1 VTAPLSCLQYPVSP
15 RENQSLN
22 VIVCGK
28 VIPASTVTIEI
39 DANRKRMVR
48 KGVPHELD
56 PAAASAVEEGL
67 RLTEK
72 HGGAVTLITMG
83 ISDATIGIRNALAM
97 GAASAVHIL
106 DDAVA
111 GSDTLGT
118 AKVLA
123 AAIKKQEFDL
133 VICATESSDSY
144 SGIVP
149 GQIAHLLGV
158 PPLTFA
164 KEITID
170 GKQITIKR
178 QSETGY
184 DVVESSLPALVA
196 VSSGINEPRYPQ
208 LKGIMAAKKKE
219 IKVYTAADLGLPPE
233 QVGESG
239 AREKVLGVGRPP
251 KRQAGKV
258 VTDEGEGG
266 KQVADFLAEIKVI

>member
-1 VTAPLSCLQYPVSP
+1 MAPSLYLKPRVYLQ
-15 RENQSLN
+15 EHQALN
-22 VIVCGK
+22 IIVCGK
-28 VIPASTVTIEI
+28 VIPASSVTIEI
-39 DANRKRMVR
+39 DSNTKRMVR
-48 KGVPHELD
+48 KGVTHELD

-72 HGGAVTLITMG
+72 HGGTVTLITMG
-83 ISDATIGIRNALAM
+83 ISDVTIGIRNALAM
-97 GAASAVHIL
+97 GATSAVHIL
-106 DDAVA
+106 DDVVA

-133 VICATESSDSY
+133 VICATEASDSY

-149 GQIAHLLGV
+149 GQIAHFLGV
-158 PPLTFA
+158 PPVTFA
-164 KEITID
+164 KEISVD
-170 GKQITIKR
+170 GNKITIKR
-178 QSETGY
+178 QSESGY
-184 DVVESSLPALVA
+184 DIVESTLPALVA

-219 IKVYTAADLGLPPE
+219 IKVYTAADLGLPAD
-233 QVGESG
+233 QVGEKG
-239 AREKVLGVGRPP
+239 AREKVLTIGRPP

-266 KQVADFLAEIKVI
+266 KQIADFLAEIKVI

>member
-1 VTAPLSCLQYPVSP
+1 M
-15 RENQSLN
+15 N
-22 VIVCGK
+22 VVVCGK

-39 DANRKRMVR
+39 DANTKRLAR

-72 HGGAVTLITMG
+72 HGGTVVLVTMG
-83 ISDATIGIRNALAM
+83 TSDATIGIRNALAM
-97 GAASAVHIL
+97 GVTSAVHIL

-118 AKVLA
+118 AKLLA
-123 AAIKKQEFDL
+123 AAIKKLECDL

-144 SGIVP
+144 SGIVH
-149 GQIAHLLGV
+149 GQIAQLLDI

-164 KEITID
+164 REITVD
-170 GKQITIKR
+170 GGNIAIKR
-178 QSETGY
+178 QSESGF
-184 DVVESSLPALVA
+184 DIVESSLPALVA
-196 VSSGINEPRYPQ
+196 CSSGINEPRYPQ

-219 IKVYTAADLGLPPE
+219 IKVYTAADLGLSPE
-233 QVGESG
+233 QVGEKG
-239 AREKVLGVGRPP
+239 AREKVLTIGRPP
-251 KRQAGKV
+251 MRQAGKA

-266 KQVADFLAEIKVI
+266 KQIADFLAEIKVI

>member
-1 VTAPLSCLQYPVSP
+1 
-15 RENQSLN
+15 LN
-22 VIVCGK
+22 IVVCGK
-28 VIPASTVTIEI
+28 VIPASSVTIEI
-39 DANRKRMVR
+39 DPNTKRMVR

-56 PAAASAVEEGL
+56 PAAASAVEEAL

-72 HGGAVTLITMG
+72 HGGIVTLVTMG

-97 GAASAVHIL
+97 GATSAVHIL

-118 AKVLA
+118 AKILA
-123 AAIKKQEFDL
+123 AAVKKQPFDL

-149 GQIAHLLGV
+149 GQIAYLLGV
-158 PPLTFA
+158 PPMTFA
-164 KEITID
+164 KEILID
-170 GKQITIKR
+170 DDRIAIKR
-178 QSETGY
+178 QSESGY
-184 DVVESSLPALVA
+184 DLVESSLPALVA

-219 IKVYTAADLGLPPE
+219 IKVYTAADLGLSPD
-233 QVGESG
+233 QVGEKG
-239 AREKVLGVGRPP
+239 AREKVLTVGRPP

-258 VTDEGEGG
+258 VVDEGEGG
-266 KQVADFLAEIKVI
+266 KQIADFLAEIKVI

>member
-1 VTAPLSCLQYPVSP
+1 RGNA
-15 RENQSLN
+15 LN
-22 VIVCGK
+22 IVVCGK
-28 VIPASTVTIEI
+28 VIPASSVTIEL
-39 DANRKRMVR
+39 DPSSKRMVR
-48 KGVPHELD
+48 KGVAHELD

-118 AKVLA
+118 AKLLA
-123 AAIKKQEFDL
+123 AAIAKQQFDL

-149 GQIAHLLGV
+149 GQIAYLLGL
-158 PPLTFA
+158 PPVTFA
-164 KEITID
+164 KEVSVEGTTV
-170 GKQITIKR
+170 TIKR

-184 DVVESSLPALVA
+184 EIVEASLPALVT
-196 VSSGINEPRYPQ
+196 VTSGINEPRYPQ

-219 IKVYTAADLGLPPE
+219 IKLYTAAELGVPLD
-233 QVGESG
+233 QVGERG
-239 AREKVLGVGRPP
+239 AREKVLTIGRPP
-251 KRQAGKV
+251 KRQAGRIV
-258 VTDEGEGG
+258 VDQGDGG
-266 KQVADFLAEIKVI
+266 KQIADFLAEIKVI

>member
-1 VTAPLSCLQYPVSP
+1 
-15 RENQSLN
+15 LN
-22 VIVCGK
+22 IVVCGK
-28 VIPASTVTIEI
+28 VIPASSVTIEI
-39 DANRKRMVR
+39 DPNTRRMVR

-56 PAAASAVEEGL
+56 PAAASAVEEAL

-72 HGGAVTLITMG
+72 HGGIVTLVTMG

-97 GAASAVHIL
+97 GVTSAVHIS

-118 AKVLA
+118 AKILA
-123 AAIKKQEFDL
+123 AAIKKQPFDL

-149 GQIAHLLGV
+149 GQIAYLLGV
-158 PPLTFA
+158 PPMTFA
-164 KEITID
+164 KEILID
-170 GKQITIKR
+170 DDRIAIKR
-178 QSETGY
+178 QSESGY
-184 DVVESSLPALVA
+184 DLVESKLPALVA

-219 IKVYTAADLGLPPE
+219 IKIYTAADLGLPPD
-233 QVGESG
+233 QVGEKG
-239 AREKVLGVGRPP
+239 AREKVLTVGRPP

-258 VTDEGEGG
+258 VVDEGEGG
-266 KQVADFLAEIKVI
+266 KQIAEFLAEIKVI

>member
-1 VTAPLSCLQYPVSP
+1 LFISDRQVAVPGESET
-15 RENQSLN
+15 LN
-22 VIVCGK
+22 VVVCGK

-39 DANRKRMVR
+39 DPNTKRMMR

-72 HGGAVTLITMG
+72 HGGTVTLVTMG
-83 ISDATIGIRNALAM
+83 ISDITIGIRNALAM
-97 GAASAVHIL
+97 GATSAVHIL

-118 AKVLA
+118 AKLLA

-149 GQIAHLLGV
+149 GQIAHFLGV

-164 KEITID
+164 KEIVVD
-170 GKQITIKR
+170 GGKITIKR
-178 QSETGY
+178 QSESGY
-184 DVVESSLPALVA
+184 DTVEAALPALVA
-196 VSSGINEPRYPQ
+196 CSSGINEPRYPQ

-219 IKVYTAADLGLPPE
+219 IRAVAAPAGAAARQRIVSIYVPE
-233 QVGESG
+233 KSKKTKMIGGTPAEAG
-239 AREKVLGVGRPP
+239 AELVKLLRDEARVL
-251 KRQAGKV
+251 
-258 VTDEGEGG
+258 
-266 KQVADFLAEIKVI
+266 

>member
-1 VTAPLSCLQYPVSP
+1 MNIV
-15 RENQSLN
+15 
-22 VIVCGK
+22 VCGK
-28 VIPASTVTIEI
+28 VIPASSVTIEI
-39 DANRKRMVR
+39 DPNTRRMMR

-56 PAAASAVEEGL
+56 PAAASAVEEAL

-72 HGGAVTLITMG
+72 HGGIVTLVTMG

-97 GAASAVHIL
+97 GVTSAVHIL

-118 AKVLA
+118 AKILA
-123 AAIKKQEFDL
+123 AAIKKQPFDL

-149 GQIAHLLGV
+149 GQIAYLLGV
-158 PPLTFA
+158 PPMTFA
-164 KEITID
+164 REILIEED
-170 GKQITIKR
+170 RIAIKR
-178 QSETGY
+178 QSESGY
-184 DVVESSLPALVA
+184 DLVESSLPALVA

-219 IKVYTAADLGLPPE
+219 IKVYTAADLGLPPD
-233 QVGESG
+233 QVGEKG
-239 AREKVLGVGRPP
+239 AREKVLTVGRPP

-258 VTDEGEGG
+258 VVDEGEGG
-266 KQVADFLAEIKVI
+266 KQIADFLAEIKVI

>member
-1 VTAPLSCLQYPVSP
+1 M
-15 RENQSLN
+15 N
-22 VIVCGK
+22 VVVCGK
-28 VIPASTVTIEI
+28 VIPASSVTIEI
-39 DANRKRMVR
+39 DSNTKRMVR

-56 PAAASAVEEGL
+56 PAAASAVEEAL

-72 HGGAVTLITMG
+72 HGGAVTLVTMG

-97 GAASAVHIL
+97 GATSAVHIL
-106 DDAVA
+106 DEAVA

-118 AKVLA
+118 AKILA
-123 AAIKKQEFDL
+123 AAIKKQPFDL

-149 GQIAHLLGV
+149 GQIAYFLGV
-158 PPLTFA
+158 PPVTFA
-164 KEITID
+164 KEISVEGSTI
-170 GKQITIKR
+170 IIKR
-178 QSETGY
+178 QSESGY
-184 DVVESSLPALVA
+184 DVIECALPALVA

-219 IKVYTAADLGLPPE
+219 IKVYTAADLGLAPD

-239 AREKVLGVGRPP
+239 AREKVLTVGRPA

-258 VTDEGEGG
+258 VMDEGDGG
-266 KQVADFLAEIKVI
+266 KQIADFLAEIKVI

>member
-1 VTAPLSCLQYPVSP
+1 MNIV
-15 RENQSLN
+15 
-22 VIVCGK
+22 VCGK
-28 VIPASTVTIEI
+28 VIPASSVTIEI
-39 DANRKRMVR
+39 DPNTKRMVR

-56 PAAASAVEEGL
+56 PAAASAVEEAL

-72 HGGAVTLITMG
+72 HGGTVALVTMG

-97 GAASAVHIL
+97 GVTSAVHII

-118 AKVLA
+118 AKILA
-123 AAIKKQEFDL
+123 AAIKKQPFDL

-149 GQIAHLLGV
+149 GQIAQLLGV
-158 PPLTFA
+158 PPMTFA
-164 KEITID
+164 KEILIEGD
-170 GKQITIKR
+170 RIAIKR
-178 QSETGY
+178 QSESGY
-184 DVVESSLPALVA
+184 DLVESTLPALVA

-219 IKVYTAADLGLPPE
+219 IKVYTAADLGLPPD
-233 QVGESG
+233 QVGETG
-239 AREKVLGVGRPP
+239 AREKVLTVGRPP

-258 VTDEGEGG
+258 VVDAGEGG
-266 KQVADFLAEIKVI
+266 KQIADFLAEIKVI

>member
-1 VTAPLSCLQYPVSP
+1 MNIV
-15 RENQSLN
+15 
-22 VIVCGK
+22 VCGK
-28 VIPASTVTIEI
+28 VIPASSVTIEI
-39 DANRKRMVR
+39 DSNTKRMRR

-72 HGGAVTLITMG
+72 HGGTVTLITMG

-97 GAASAVHIL
+97 GVASAVHIL

-118 AKVLA
+118 AKILA
-123 AAIKKQEFDL
+123 AAIKKQPFDL
-133 VICATESSDSY
+133 VLCATESSDSY

-149 GQIAHLLGV
+149 GQIAHFLGV
-158 PPLTFA
+158 APMTFA
-164 KEITID
+164 KEISID
-170 GKQITIKR
+170 GDLIIVKR
-178 QSETGY
+178 QSENGY
-184 DVVESSLPALVA
+184 DLIESNLPVLVA

-219 IKVYTAADLGLPPE
+219 IKVYTASDLGLPAD
-233 QVGESG
+233 QVGEKG
-239 AREKVLGVGRPP
+239 AREKVLNVARPP

-258 VTDEGEGG
+258 VIDEGEGG
-266 KQVADFLAEIKVI
+266 KQIADFLAEIKVI